1 MRRFSAYLNG
11 WQIAGFAAIAIA
23 WSSSSFLL
31 ADETSPP
38 QKPRSFQS
46 DPALNAGEEETVAAD
61 AAREA
66 EAEEGLTEEV
76 KDKVKKVRE
85 AAADRKKNKKK
96 QNRPKYGK
104 YSVDPRLDKAFA
116 KAMQV
121 RDANVGKLLAIKGVN
136 GVGVGLGKDGQPAV
150 HVTHNGG
157 ENPVIPANLDGVPV
171 VVRNVGMI
179 TPHWKAAPPGSG
191 KRPGSKGASKPSTGS
206 RRPTATNPKGPRIAL
221 DRNATVQSDPTAFF
235 SRPVPI
241 GVSSAP
247 IVADCYSGTL
257 GCKVLRENGDGTFTS
272 YALSNNHVF
281 ADENKGVRNSTVIV
295 QPSPG
300 DNSLDFCSTNTAFQ
314 IATLSDFVPLKFG
327 AGEVNVVDAA
337 IARVLSGAVRTGT
350 PSDDGYGSPGTEPV
364 APIVGLPVM
373 KYGRSTGLTFGS
385 IIAINVTVTVAYSTG
400 NALFNGQVAYESS
413 GFDLFSIPGDS
424 GSLVVTF
431 PDAEPVA
438 LNFAGGGATAYGNPI
453 QKVIEVWNLHF
464 PEPDPDDGGGILEV
478 LGKRGRP
485 ASTIVF
491 NFDDFFFSTK
501 NKK

>member
-1 MRRFSAYLNG
+1 MRRISANLNG
-11 WQIAGFAAIAIA
+11 WWIAGLVVIAIS
-23 WSSSSFLL
+23 WSNSAPLR
-31 ADETSPP
+31 ADEATPP
-38 QKPRSFQS
+38 QKPSSFQT
-46 DPALNAGEEETVAAD
+46 DPALNAGEEEAPAEA
-61 AAREA
+61 AARNA
-66 EAEEGLTEEV
+66 ESEDGLSDED
-76 KDKVKKVRE
+76 KAKVKKVKE

-136 GVGVGLGKDGQPAV
+136 GVGVGMGKDGQPAV
-150 HVTHNGG
+150 HVMHNGG

-171 VVRNVGMI
+171 LVRNVGMI
-179 TPHWKAAPPGSG
+179 TPHWKAAPPGTG
-191 KRPGSKGASKPSTGS
+191 KRSGSNGKGKPNTGS
-206 RRPTATNPKGPRIAL
+206 RRPTATNPKGPRISL

-257 GCKVLRENGDGTFTS
+257 GCKVLRENDDGTFTS

-300 DNSLDFCSTNTAFQ
+300 DNIFDFCSTNTAFQ
-314 IATLSDFVPLKFG
+314 IATLSDFVPIRFG
-327 AGEVNVVDAA
+327 AGEVNLVDAA

-350 PSDDGYGSPGTEPV
+350 PSDDGYGSPGTVPV

-385 IIAINVTVTVAYSTG
+385 IIAINVTVTVAYGTG
-400 NALFNGQVAYESS
+400 PALFNQQVSYESS

-431 PDAEPVA
+431 PDADPVA

-453 QKVIEVWNLHF
+453 QKVIDVWNLRF

-478 LGKRGRP
+478 FGKRGRP
-485 ASTIVF
+485 ANTIVF
-491 NFDDFFFSTK
+491 DFDDDFFFFRK
-501 NKK
+501 